1 MRNYYLLYYDS
12 ITRYGQNLVRKSR
25 CHDVQCGPT
34 SARSGKMKVS
44 INEHIFSIIGNSDR
58 ADYLLTWVLGYVDR
72 TNARNLSQV
81 LDLKSLMG
89 VSQCQ
94 IILSKNLEK
103 SIREHSSENAS
114 LDFMTNW
121 LLVVA
126 ILMGEGE

>member
-1 MRNYYLLYYDS
+1 
-12 ITRYGQNLVRKSR
+12 
-25 CHDVQCGPT
+25 
-34 SARSGKMKVS
+34 MKVS